1 MTSQPSLPERLYS
14 WFSQFYTDEE
24 IESLIRSLE
33 NNRDSPQSDWDTLPT
48 KTRHTLEYWGVTTT
62 TILQLLT
69 IAELERLRGI
79 GPKGIGHLRVYAVM
93 TGVGPREDSDDLI
106 KLAKRLFDDI
116 FSIPIGYLAALRPN
130 DIELTEATLL
140 LEKFKTLGD
149 ITSSLLYKHFDSAT
163 VNAIREKLLELGIR
177 LPN

>member
-1 MTSQPSLPERLYS
+1 
-14 WFSQFYTDEE
+14 
-24 IESLIRSLE
+24 
-33 NNRDSPQSDWDTLPT
+33 
-48 KTRHTLEYWGVTTT
+48 
-62 TILQLLT
+62 
-69 IAELERLRGI
+69 
-79 GPKGIGHLRVYAVM
+79 M